1 MYLGLFLMIPFLN
14 RLYDTL
20 TSKKE
25 KYVLVGSL
33 AFLTFLPQI
42 VKTFKFNGVFLDT
55 TVDYWQIIYPIT
67 YFYIG
72 KMIKEFQPHLK
83 VWKRILFFVV
93 ALAIPCTF
101 CFFFSTQTEYAWYT
115 FNGFEAL
122 TTAIVATA
130 IFLMFYDID
139 KKIPIINKVIAEV
152 SICSF
157 EMYLFSSIWDKYFY
171 TVLDYN
177 IFIMVPII
185 ILSTYVSAKIFI
197 LIRDLI
203 LNMFRKKER

>member
-1 MYLGLFLMIPFLN
+1 MYLGLYLMIPFLN

-42 VKTFKFNGVFLDT
+42 VKTFKVNGAFLDT
-55 TVDYWQIIYPIT
+55 TIDYWQIIYPIT

-72 KMIKEFQPHLK
+72 KMIKEFQPHFAY
-83 VWKRILFFVV
+83 WKRILFFVI
-93 ALAIPCTF
+93 ALAIPCTC
-101 CFFFSTQTEYAWYT
+101 CFFFSTETEYAWYT

-122 TTAIVATA
+122 TTVLVATA
-130 IFLMFYDID
+130 IFLLFYDFD
-139 KKIPIINKVIAEV
+139 KNIPVIGKMIREV

-157 EMYLFSSIWDKYFY
+157 EMYLFSSIWDKYLY
-171 TVLDYN
+171 TVLDYK
-177 IFIMVPII
+177 ILIMVPII
-185 ILSTYVSAKIFI
+185 IVSTYFSAKLFI
-197 LIRDLI
+197 LLRDFI
-203 LNMFRKKER
+203 LCFNKK